1 MAKKEKEIK
10 TNAMRILDRMK
21 IPYTHQSYECEEFVD
36 GMQTAEKLGLPYE
49 KVYKT
54 LVTQGSD
61 KQHYVFV
68 IPITG
73 ELDLKKAAKAAGV
86 KSVSMVPVREITNLT
101 GYVRGGCT
109 AIGMKKQFPTIVSD
123 TARKLSDI
131 YVSGG
136 KIGCQMNLSPDD
148 LLKAANGKYGDVI
161 VND

>member
-54 LVTQGSD
+54 LVTEGSD

-68 IPITG
+68 LPIAC
-73 ELDLKKAAKAAGV
+73 ELDLKKAARAVGV
-86 KSVSMVPVREITNLT
+86 KSVAMIHVKDITNLT

-109 AIGMKKQFPTIVSD
+109 AIGMKKQFRTVVSD
-123 TARKLSDI
+123 TAKALSDI

-136 KIGCQMNLSPDD
+136 KIGCQINLKPDD
-148 LLKAANGKYGDVI
+148 LLKACQGTYGNI
-161 VND
+161 IME